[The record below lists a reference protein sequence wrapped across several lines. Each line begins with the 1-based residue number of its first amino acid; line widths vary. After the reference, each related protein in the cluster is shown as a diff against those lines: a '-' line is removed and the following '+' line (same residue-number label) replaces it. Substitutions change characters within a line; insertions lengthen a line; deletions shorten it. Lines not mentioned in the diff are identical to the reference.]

1 MAQYIE
7 GATARAIPTD
17 ETPAVAPRLLIV
29 DDLADN
35 RAILARRFQ
44 KRGFEIVEADCGRAA
59 LDTIARQPFDVVLLD
74 VMMPDLDGVEVLRRI
89 RHQHSQSELPVIMVT
104 AKSQTEDVVQS
115 LKLGANDYVTKPVDF
130 AVALAR
136 VNAQIERKR
145 ADGQLRDANEAL
157 QGAKSDLERKVSER
171 SARLVEANAVI
182 SQKVARRIA
191 SEDKIAHLAHHDTL
205 TGLANRFTFDEE
217 IKTARRRAEDSA
229 EQLAVL
235 FIDLDGFKNVNDTL
249 GHAIGD
255 GLLKEVAR
263 QLTDV
268 VGAQDFCARLG
279 GDEFAII
286 HVSQDVHTSAAALA
300 QRVIGTVSG
309 GFTVEGNRVY
319 IGASVGIAT
328 LQGRGVDSATL
339 LKQADLAMYRAKADG
354 RGVYRFFESEM
365 GLRVEM
371 RRSLELDL
379 RHAVENENFQLYYQP
394 IVDIRARRVACFEA
408 LIRWHHPTRG
418 YVPPSEFIALAEET
432 GLIVPIGDWVMRR
445 ACQDAAHW
453 PADIRVAINLSPV
466 QFRGCNLAAKVMAAV
481 RDADLE
487 PRRLEIEVTE
497 SVFMG
502 QNAPNMQTLNELRA
516 FGVRIS
522 LDDFGTGYA
531 GLGYFR
537 AFQFDKVKIDQSFI
551 QQMGRPGSLAIIRA
565 AVGLGENLGICTTA
579 EGVESADQLENLLS
593 EGCNEVQGYL
603 FSAPR
608 PVESVPD
615 ILREIEQFRRLDDA
629 RPGD

>member
-1 MAQYIE
+1 MIQYIQ
-7 GATARAIPTD
+7 GSAARDLRSLEASQPG
-17 ETPAVAPRLLIV
+17 PRLLIV

-35 RAILARRFQ
+35 RAILSRRFQ

-59 LDTIARQPFDVVLLD
+59 LDAVASGSFDAVLLD

-89 RHQHSQSELPVIMVT
+89 RQKYSQSELPVVMVT
-104 AKSQTEDVVQS
+104 AKSQTEDVVQA
-115 LKLGANDYVTKPVDF
+115 LKIGANDYVTKPVDF

-136 VNAQIERKR
+136 VNAQVERKR
-145 ADGQLRDANEAL
+145 ADETLRSANEAL
-157 QGAKSDLERKVSER
+157 EGARNDLERKVSER

-182 SQKVARRIA
+182 SQEVARRIE
-191 SEDKIAHLAHHDTL
+191 SEDKIAYLAHHDTL

-217 IKTARRRAEDSA
+217 IKSARRTAEETSA
-229 EQLAVL
+229 QLSVL

-263 QLTDV
+263 QLTEV

-286 HVSQDVHTSAAALA
+286 HLSHNVRTTAAMLA
-300 QRVIGTVSG
+300 QKVIAKVSG

-319 IGASVGIAT
+319 VGASVGIAT
-328 LQGRGVDSATL
+328 LQGPGVDSAAL

-379 RHAVENENFQLYYQP
+379 RQAVESQAFQLYYQP
-394 IVDIRARRVACFEA
+394 IVDIRERKVACFEA
-408 LIRWHHPTRG
+408 LIRWQHPTRG
-418 YVPPSEFIALAEET
+418 FVPPSEFIALAEET
-432 GLIVPIGDWVMRR
+432 GLIMPIGDWVLRR
-445 ACQDAAHW
+445 ACRDAAKW
-453 PADIRVAINLSPV
+453 PDDIRVAINLSPV
-466 QFRGCNLAAKVMAAV
+466 QFRGASLSAKVL
-481 RDADLE
+481 DALTE
-487 PRRLEIEVTE
+487 SGLKARRLELEVTE

-502 QNAPNMQTLNELRA
+502 QSGSNMQTLNDLRA
-516 FGVRIS
+516 LGVRIS

-537 AFQFDKVKIDQSFI
+537 AFQFDKVKIDQTFI

-608 PVESVPD
+608 PVESVPE
-615 ILREIEQFRRLDDA
+615 ILREIAMFRAAADKVA
-629 RPGD
+629 